1 MRPWAVWFRRCRV
14 AHAANT
20 LLAELVPRTSNRGRN
35 ASIEAKQEH
44 DALVKSLAIQPKPAE
59 ASSTEQIGETL

>member
-1 MRPWAVWFRRCRV
+1 
-14 AHAANT
+14 
-20 LLAELVPRTSNRGRN
+20 VPRTSNRGRN